1 MLIFEREDAQSDAWL
16 WAGRKLAGRGAGHGM
31 SHSNSHS
38 SSHSS
43 ASSNSESNHQQLL
56 VRSLQP
62 ELVQRKMTETEP
74 NLIVIDRR
82 SPSRTREA
90 DALCRWPNSP
100 SNSLVSLC
108 PTNSTIKGTL
118 LDIPTVTVLRA
129 ALTKARGE
137 KVPTSISIRLHI
149 IPPKS
154 ITYTFWSSLIWLRLY
169 GRLYFYNLVLQ
180 YLLSCSFTFEPFSTG
195 NEMLSPTSHVA
206 CRASLFDRYP
216 SPCAG
221 IVDEAQRTLS
231 TFRWRSL
238 WFFMFTRTDS
248 IWSRLESNGEWQS
261 SLITFR
267 AQQPDS

>member
-118 LDIPTVTVLRA
+118 LDIPTVKVLQA
-129 ALTKARGE
+129 ALTKASGKKYLHRFPSDYILSRQSPLRILSDPLWYGYGS
-137 KVPTSISIRLHI
+137 VGDYISITWSYSIFYPVPLHSSHFRLETKCFHLPPTLRVGQVFLI
-149 IPPKS
+149 DIPH
-154 ITYTFWSSLIWLRLY
+154 R
-169 GRLYFYNLVLQ
+169 VL
-180 YLLSCSFTFEPFSTG
+180 
-195 NEMLSPTSHVA
+195 
-206 CRASLFDRYP
+206 ASLTRRNVLCQLSDDEVYDFLCLPGR
-216 SPCAG
+216 
-221 IVDEAQRTLS
+221 IVYEVD
-231 TFRWRSL
+231 
-238 WFFMFTRTDS
+238 
-248 IWSRLESNGEWQS
+248 
-261 SLITFR
+261 
-267 AQQPDS
+267 